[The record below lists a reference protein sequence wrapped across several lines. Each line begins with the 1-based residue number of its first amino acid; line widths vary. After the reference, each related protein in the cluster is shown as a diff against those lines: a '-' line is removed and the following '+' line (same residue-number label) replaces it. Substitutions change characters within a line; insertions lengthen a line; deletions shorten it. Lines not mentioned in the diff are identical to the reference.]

1 MPTTAPAPVS
11 APTPTP
17 TRAETSK
24 PSIPYRDE
32 GGGLAADAGGAVF
45 AAFVLLALLVV
56 ALQIAR
62 KRGLLDRWIPA
73 APARAEGREPMR
85 VEEALRVGPRTTL
98 YRIRDGG
105 RRYLLIESTA
115 QARLVP
121 IEEDTAFP
129 IPDEQPNDDQR

>member
-1 MPTTAPAPVS
+1 MPTTAPAPAS
-11 APTPTP
+11 TP
-17 TRAETSK
+17 TRAETAK

-32 GGGLAADAGGAVF
+32 GGGLAAEAGGAVF

-56 ALQIAR
+56 VLHVAR
-62 KRGLLDRWIPA
+62 KRGLLDRWIAA
-73 APARAEGREPMR
+73 APTRAEGREPMR
-85 VEEALRVGPRTTL
+85 VEDALRVGPRTTL

-129 IPDEQPNDDQR
+129 TPDEQPNDDPR